1 MTALLGVLVA
11 IGMIAVV
18 PVGLRLL
25 DGAGG
30 RLGAIGQVWPV
41 AGLAAAVGL
50 MLPRGTFAVVLAGL
64 YAAVTLWLAGLALQR
79 LLRRRSLS
87 PVEIAVLTAMV
98 SPAVAGISLVAE
110 RGGWNLL
117 GFGPT
122 TLALTV
128 AHFHYAGFAA
138 ALIAALTAST
148 SRTAGVSMVADVGAL
163 TVPAGIAIV
172 FAGYFAGDAVE
183 FLGAAVLTVGML
195 LVAWVL
201 WHDVRP
207 RSADP
212 TTRLLF
218 AISAGAVVVAMVPA
232 LSWAAGHVWD
242 AVPHLSLTAMAATHG
257 VLNAIGFAGCGLL
270 AWRRFADEQT
280 APVASSDQAER

>member
-79 LLRRRSLS
+79 LLRRRSVS

-98 SPAVAGISLVAE
+98 SPAVAGISLVDAS
-110 RGGWNLL
+110 
-117 GFGPT
+117 FI
-122 TLALTV
+122 
-128 AHFHYAGFAA
+128 
-138 ALIAALTAST
+138 LI
-148 SRTAGVSMVADVGAL
+148 VSG
-163 TVPAGIAIV
+163 
-172 FAGYFAGDAVE
+172 
-183 FLGAAVLTVGML
+183 
-195 LVAWVL
+195 
-201 WHDVRP
+201 
-207 RSADP
+207 S
-212 TTRLLF
+212 
-218 AISAGAVVVAMVPA
+218 
-232 LSWAAGHVWD
+232 LSWALAAAAGFPLTLLLQR
-242 AVPHLSLTAMAATHG
+242 AVPG
-257 VLNAIGFAGCGLL
+257 
-270 AWRRFADEQT
+270 D
-280 APVASSDQAER
+280 